1 MLPTAIVAIIL
12 AATGHGDAYLWIIPV
27 ALANGVVFLCLG
39 TWLGAKL
46 FRTRMLKV
54 VQTLDSFAALQQ

>member
-1 MLPTAIVAIIL
+1 M
-12 AATGHGDAYLWIIPV
+12 

-46 FRTRMLKV
+46 LRTRMLKV
-54 VQTLDSFAALQQ
+54 VQTLNSFAALQQ